1 MWVKIRVDVCINGDK
16 VEIDS
21 SFLERRESWL
31 SGTGVYLEFILK
43 GGYSEPYDFD
53 VIPGG
58 DGATVSRHAWN
69 RFFLNLKSTD
79 MVRFVIK
86 ASGKVV
92 SEKSLTFTVVPMSVP
107 LLFSVPELVKYSISD
122 IRYFA
127 NRISEN
133 MVGGTRFTLF
143 SSRTLAYLSKV
154 DMNPED
160 SFWKMHELILSILT
174 ERGLSVYVSPFDD
187 RTLYTIE
194 ILKQLR
200 PVLLSYAER
209 NLKFN
214 LVWDL
219 SGGIYKS
226 GVSGVV
232 DSFFNKFGRDIR
244 VATCSEFASK
254 LGGEGFAQ
262 VVVKGKMT
270 DQIEPNTMGTKIFRI
285 HLITS
290 DFYKLRSF
298 VANLVKNGWGVE
310 CVMEDT
316 PSYIR
321 KIQFSLGNAL
331 YRGYT
336 DAIRD
341 RKED

>member
-1 MWVKIRVDVCINGDK
+1 VKIRVDVCINGDK

-21 SFLERRESWL
+21 SFLERRQCWL

-43 GGYSEPYDFD
+43 GEYSKPVDFE
-53 VIPGG
+53 VLAGG
-58 DGATVSRHAWN
+58 EGATVSHHSWN
-69 RFFLNLKSTD
+69 RFFLNLKSSD
-79 MVRFVIK
+79 AVKFVIK
-86 ASGKVV
+86 SDGKVV
-92 SEKSLTFTVVPMSVP
+92 AEKTLSFVVVPMTVP
-107 LLFSVPELVKYSISD
+107 LLFSVPNLTKYSISD

-143 SSRTLAYLSKV
+143 SPRTLAYLSKV
-154 DMNPED
+154 DMKPED
-160 SFWKMHELILSILT
+160 AFWKMHELVLSILT

-187 RTLYTIE
+187 KTLYTTF

-200 PVLLSYAER
+200 PLLLAYAEK

-219 SGGIYKS
+219 SGGIWKS
-226 GVSGVV
+226 GVGGVV
-232 DSFFNKFGRDIR
+232 DSFFGRFGRETRI
-244 VATCSEFASK
+244 ATCPDFATK

-262 VVVKGKMT
+262 IVVEGKMT
-270 DQIEPNTMGTKIFRI
+270 DQVEPNTMGVKIYRI
-285 HLITS
+285 HLIS
-290 DFYKLRSF
+290 ADFYKLRSF
-298 VANLVKNGWGVE
+298 VADLVKNGWGVE
-310 CVMEDT
+310 CVMEDS

-331 YRGYT
+331 YRGYC
-336 DAIRD
+336 DANKD
-341 RKED
+341 KKDE